1 MNLIKRII
9 LLGYISISSVSAA
22 MMTPAF
28 PVIERQMHLSQ
39 SSLPWLMG
47 IFLVSYL
54 LAQWSYPSI
63 ANRYGRLSAL
73 RLGLWI
79 NLIGVGFCFWG
90 GFSSHFDLLLVG
102 RFLAGLGSGAGLV
115 CSFILINELLDKD
128 RAKALISVSVLSF
141 TLGIGFA
148 IWIGGLI
155 THHFAWANVFWV
167 LLAQG
172 VLMLASTYLFEEP
185 WEKKIPI
192 HPKTILEG
200 YFSALRSKVLVRYSL
215 AIGSLG
221 AFNYCYTT
229 AAPLLTHQW
238 FHLDPG
244 PYGTYSLLTMV
255 GMGLGGFLGKALLEK
270 YQPRS
275 VVLGALLTMVVSLI
289 LLMGLHYF
297 GLLNVLGFFLL
308 SSWIYLVTSLIYPA
322 ASFLAS
328 NAIPDRANASGMM
341 SGLNLGSALLCVMVM
356 GYLPLSLF
364 MSFFLVV
371 VVFGL
376 VNLFNIFR
384 I

>member
-1 MNLIKRII
+1 
-9 LLGYISISSVSAA
+9 
-22 MMTPAF
+22 
-28 PVIERQMHLSQ
+28 
-39 SSLPWLMG
+39 
-47 IFLVSYL
+47 
-54 LAQWSYPSI
+54 
-63 ANRYGRLSAL
+63 
-73 RLGLWI
+73 
-79 NLIGVGFCFWG
+79 
-90 GFSSHFDLLLVG
+90 
-102 RFLAGLGSGAGLV
+102 
-115 CSFILINELLDKD
+115 
-128 RAKALISVSVLSF
+128 
-141 TLGIGFA
+141 
-148 IWIGGLI
+148 
-155 THHFAWANVFWV
+155 
-167 LLAQG
+167 
-172 VLMLASTYLFEEP
+172 MLASTYLFEEP

-238 FHLDPG
+238 FDLGPG
-244 PYGTYSLLTMV
+244 PYGAYSLLTMV

-270 YQPRS
+270 YPPRS

-297 GLLNVLGFFLL
+297 DLLNVLGFFLL

-328 NAIPDRANASGMM
+328 NAISDRANASGMM
-341 SGLNLGSALLCVMVM
+341 SGLNLGSTLLCVMVM

-371 VVFGL
+371 LVFGL